1 MKISRTLMKSIRR
14 DVGLALSSLDRET
27 SPIWALAA
35 AGLLETV
42 AQSIREEVAAQQKS
56 PEPKNDLP

>member
-56 PEPKNDLP
+56 SAPKNDLP